1 MAVWGDHTKTM
12 DHLLRRAADQLGKVR
27 TNTSSHASRMDKLS
41 SIEERK
47 AQYEQRSR
55 DKFPNRLKRH
65 QD

>member
-1 MAVWGDHTKTM
+1 M
-12 DHLLRRAADQLGKVR
+12 DHLLRRAAGHLDKAR

-41 SIEERK
+41 PVEERK

-55 DKFPNRLKRH
+55 DKFPATLKRH